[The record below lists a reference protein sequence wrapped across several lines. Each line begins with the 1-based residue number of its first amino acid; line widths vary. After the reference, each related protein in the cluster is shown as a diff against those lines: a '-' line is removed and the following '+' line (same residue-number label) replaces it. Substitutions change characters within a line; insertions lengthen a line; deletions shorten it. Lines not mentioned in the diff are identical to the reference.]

1 MGRLP
6 GTGTYSGSHVCPIA
20 RTGRV
25 LPAAVVESATVVE
38 SAAIVVPAIAV
49 VLAAVV
55 LAVLVLAFLVLA
67 AVVVALVVFA
77 LAVVA
82 AEEPAAAEQAAQ
94 RFGRQNSAADAE
106 GDLACPGQETL
117 AARSLPAGGLLVRR
131 PVTAVALLTGA
142 SSPGLGEPGR
152 RSALP
157 ELLLAV
163 GKLGPQLPER
173 GLLSDQRLRHVIEQT
188 RRPLLNVLLDPGL
201 GLRIP
206 RPCLPGGPVQVL
218 EQVVD
223 GLLILLI
230 HT

>member
-1 MGRLP
+1 MW
-6 GTGTYSGSHVCPIA
+6 SSMA

-25 LPAAVVESATVVE
+25 LPAPAVESASVVE
-38 SAAIVVPAIAV
+38 SAASVVPAIAV

-55 LAVLVLAFLVLA
+55 LATVVLAVVVLAFLILA

-77 LAVVA
+77 LAVVVA
-82 AEEPAAAEQAAQ
+82 AEEPVAAEQVAQ
-94 RFGRQNSAADAE
+94 RLGRQDAAADAE

-117 AARSLPAGGLLVRR
+117 AARSLPAGWRLVLRR
-131 PVTAVALLTGA
+131 VTAVARLTGA
-142 SSPGLGEPGR
+142 SPPWLGETGR

-157 ELLLAV
+157 ELLLTV
-163 GKLGPQLPER
+163 GQLGPQLPER
-173 GLLSDQRLRHVIEQT
+173 SLLPHERLRHVVEQAG
-188 RRPLLNVLLDPGL
+188 RSLLNVLLDPGL
-201 GLRIP
+201 GLPIP
-206 RPCLPGGPVQVL
+206 RSPLRGGPVQVP

>member
-1 MGRLP
+1 M
-6 GTGTYSGSHVCPIA
+6 A

-25 LPAAVVESATVVE
+25 LPAPAVESASVVE

-55 LAVLVLAFLVLA
+55 LAAVVLAVVVLAFLILA

-77 LAVVA
+77 FAVVVA
-82 AEEPAAAEQAAQ
+82 AEEPVAAEQVAQ
-94 RFGRQNSAADAE
+94 RLGRQDAAADAE

-117 AARSLPAGGLLVRR
+117 AARSLPTGWRLVLRR
-131 PVTAVALLTGA
+131 VTAVARLTGT
-142 SSPGLGEPGR
+142 SPPWLGETGR
-152 RSALP
+152 RSVLP

-163 GKLGPQLPER
+163 GQLGPQLPER
-173 GLLSDQRLRHVIEQT
+173 SLLSHERLRHVVEQAG
-188 RRPLLNVLLDPGL
+188 RSLLNVLLDPGL
-201 GLRIP
+201 GLPIP
-206 RPCLPGGPVQVL
+206 RSPLRGGPVQVP

>member
-1 MGRLP
+1 M
-6 GTGTYSGSHVCPIA
+6 A

-25 LPAAVVESATVVE
+25 LPAPAVESASVVE

-55 LAVLVLAFLVLA
+55 LAAVVLAFLILA
-67 AVVVALVVFA
+67 AVVVALIVFA
-77 LAVVA
+77 LAVVVA
-82 AEEPAAAEQAAQ
+82 AEEPVAAEQVAQ
-94 RFGRQNSAADAE
+94 RLGRQDAAADAE

-117 AARSLPAGGLLVRR
+117 AARSLPAGWRLVLRR
-131 PVTAVALLTGA
+131 VTAVARLSGA
-142 SSPGLGEPGR
+142 SPPWLGETGR
-152 RSALP
+152 RSVLP

-163 GKLGPQLPER
+163 GQLGPQLPER
-173 GLLSDQRLRHVIEQT
+173 SLLSHERLRHVVEQAG
-188 RRPLLNVLLDPGL
+188 RSLLNVLLDPGL
-201 GLRIP
+201 GLPIP
-206 RPCLPGGPVQVL
+206 RSPLRGGPVQVP